1 MSSSHQSSRSGR
13 RLLVWV
19 NVLMVVFWG
28 ALLTL
33 CVIKERW
40 LGVAVNGLLLVMSW
54 YSLRRAFRRD
64 STRRQVA

>member
-1 MSSSHQSSRSGR
+1 MSSAHDMPASRR

-19 NVLMVVFWG
+19 NVLSVVVWS
-28 ALLTL
+28 ALLVL

-40 LGVAVNGLLLVMSW
+40 LGVAANGLLLVMSW

-64 STRRQVA
+64 ATPRQVV